1 MQLNLIYNWL
11 SVPLQ
16 LAFTMMKRTIP
27 AVAAL
32 NTVADIVLLVDMY
45 LSFNL
50 SFTLDSEKIT
60 EPVRS
65 AERYFRQGFLFD
77 LVCALPYWAIIPS
90 MEAYGI
96 PRLPRLLRYQR
107 YDLYTGAKDSQTT
120 NSVSTLCVYMHR
132 IFRLGSHLG
141 EIDRFMRLS
150 SKQRLMLFGLLLIML
165 YHIIACLHFAT
176 TYIEGFSTD
185 EDAWIPSEDIF
196 LRQINQTH
204 FEGLNETVLIV
215 SSAEFHAIAKMQ
227 YFRSLYYATNVLAAL
242 GKTIEP
248 ASDVQFSIAMMFM
261 LSGFMITAIVV
272 DNVQKRFTASA
283 FEQKEFFATRSR
295 IQLFLLRQNAS
306 LAIHHRVNSFLNFWW
321 SSHRGAMIGELLADL
336 PPSIRQSILRS
347 ICNPVLQTLALVAGV
362 RNVLD
367 KLEDVMVEN
376 VKFVLYGQGE
386 IVYRQGDY
394 ATGVF
399 FLLEGEVCV
408 ITEGNSPRGVP
419 LGGFFGTAS
428 LLQSEISE
436 GYGEHVSATS
446 SCILLFMASEHLKA
460 MEAIFP
466 QLPIELLAL
475 EKRLLG
481 NKLAKTDVGGGAN
494 SRRQTMSAS
503 QSSSFSQ
510 QKDLARCFGT
520 TAFDPDSVYVLAW
533 ESWLFMVMTVQW
545 ITVLFQICFRMV
557 KSTHEGADVV
567 TFSLEFWFFLDVYI
581 RSRLGFYEYGNKVMD
596 LKQIRRSYFR
606 SKTFVLDLLALM
618 PLYMVNWFRGP
629 MQRVD
634 TVNINKLLRL
644 FKVPRQFSAL
654 ENRFLKLTMEL
665 RLLRL
670 LYYTFM
676 LTHIFGCVWFDFAS
690 NASHLGLSGQYEPQE
705 GAEGSEAN
713 TFGMY
718 KWLPSETLF
727 HSSLTMQYTGS
738 LFWAFGL
745 MSASNTGE
753 LPKTTPQ
760 CIFSVVTMTAG
771 FFLFAYV
778 IGNFTDIIELS
789 DAENREF
796 NAKMSSVRHLLAHF
810 KLPPNLED
818 RLKTYFFFKRFHSI
832 TQEHLLE
839 RCLPPSLLTD
849 IRLVHLKPMIAKVA
863 FLSGMEGSVTRM
875 LVSQFSQS
883 VVLRGQYVCRYGEE
897 GSDMYF
903 VFTGMLDVLMPIDLL
918 PDDDDDEVDQSNG
931 FAHTPLIKAGR
942 NGSTKLQT
950 LKKINEISAGSYF
963 GENGLFTKSLRNA
976 HVRAQT
982 SCILYKLSRES
993 LELVFERYPAWKEKV
1008 IRIANLQNEQQRL
1021 NRLSQEEQLRHTD
1034 EDGGAMLSKI
1044 DLLNQRAE
1052 KMEEEMQLV
1061 RIKRTD
1067 SIKRIVVRPSSS
1079 LCLRFWDR
1087 HLRHQLPEL
1096 VRQLRAGA
1104 EAQSRLHLFWLHF
1117 MTSCT
1122 VYIAVVVPYRISLDP
1137 LERDTPVA
1145 NLVKGAELFCEL
1157 LFIADIWFS
1166 MRVQQ
1171 CWHSMELYEQA
1182 YSVTY
1187 RKERMLWDIVAAL
1200 PVYHVV
1206 LEFSDIPWLR
1216 VLHCFKVINI
1226 TSYLSELNRRSVD
1239 YELNRFRGVW
1249 LIYMLCIYWIA
1260 CAYLAIAIYDGHGD
1274 EWDAWLPS
1282 KKVEIT
1288 DPSNPSAHRLVLRF
1302 FRGVFYATTAFVK
1315 KGRTFIPDSATH
1327 YVFSIVCSF
1336 IGLLVMSFMIGEIAS
1351 LFISYIG
1358 VEVDFRRNHIAVELY
1373 LARLNVSNALKSRAH
1388 AFMFSLWSSH
1398 SGVNYEAIFAE
1409 ISPPI
1414 RTACAL
1420 HIAHQPLELFI
1431 RTVFRPLSWDGS
1443 NELEAIT
1450 SSIAQALRFEEYPR
1464 DEYVVV
1470 EGSISKAMYFVIK
1483 GHLCLQSK
1491 THTALLLPVGLRAGD
1506 FFGER
1511 GLLGCA
1517 VSTFSVRSIRACDL
1531 LSLSSENLLRV
1542 INSHAVSRLALL
1554 VAQQAYRKIKAEV
1567 TASCSSSA
1575 MEEHWGNAL
1584 VCVLQQFR
1592 ERSRDKPKRSSV
1604 SAIAQVGGNGV
1615 VIAEDASE
1623 FQARVKTMATTLE
1636 APTECYKAFHGL
1648 LQIIV
1653 PNDPLDWKASFGSNA
1668 RLAVAQTDSER
1679 HASFTQASLKL
1690 KAQLSAAA
1698 SSTTDV
1704 PSEVLDLTNKRP
1716 ESISSPVVCCVDEGN
1731 PSPGV
1736 PPDGEKANQMTFVS
1750 TNEETAADQPRKV
1763 GAPSANGDGG
1773 NVGPSIDLIPALAL
1787 SRITTDGEEDIGDE
1801 AARDDV
1807 NGNDGENAR
1816 EENGNDNDEYG
1827 GGRQV
1832 HDRSLSPKAGLQRI
1846 EVTEAPS
1853 VGRSD
1858 PVNGSRSLA
1867 EVLETQP
1874 ERDSTAT
1881 PASAPL
1887 SVTHLNELRGAFANT
1902 ADELCVR
1909 GVD

>member
-1 MQLNLIYNWL
+1 MQH
-11 SVPLQ
+11 
-16 LAFTMMKRTIP
+16 
-27 AVAAL
+27 
-32 NTVADIVLLVDMY
+32 
-45 LSFNL
+45 
-50 SFTLDSEKIT
+50 
-60 EPVRS
+60 
-65 AERYFRQGFLFD
+65 
-77 LVCALPYWAIIPS
+77 CA
-90 MEAYGI
+90 
-96 PRLPRLLRYQR
+96 
-107 YDLYTGAKDSQTT
+107 AKDSHDP
-120 NSVSTLCVYMHR
+120 NSIPERCVCR
-132 IFRLGSHLG
+132 IFRLGGHLG
-141 EIDRFMRLS
+141 EIDHHMRLS
-150 SKQRLMLFGLLLIML
+150 SKQRLLLFGLLLIML
-165 YHIIACLHFAT
+165 YHIIACMHFAT
-176 TYIEGFSTD
+176 TYVEGFSES
-185 EDAWIPSEDIF
+185 EDAWIPSQDIF
-196 LRQINQTH
+196 LRQINKTH
-204 FEGLNETVLIV
+204 FQGLNETIYSV
-215 SSAEFHAIAKMQ
+215 SSTEFQVIAKMQ

-248 ASDVQFSIAMMFM
+248 ASDVQFSIAIVFM

-336 PPSIRQSILRS
+336 PPTIRQNILRS

-362 RNVLD
+362 RTVLD

-399 FLLEGEVCV
+399 FLLEGQVCV
-408 ITEGNSPRGVP
+408 ITEGNSPRGVS

-428 LLQSEISE
+428 LLQSESSE

-494 SRRQTMSAS
+494 SRRQTSSAS
-503 QSSSFSQ
+503 QSSSSSQ
-510 QKDLARCFGT
+510 QRGLARWLGT

-533 ESWLFMVMTVQW
+533 ESCLFMVMTVQW

-557 KSTHEGADVV
+557 KSTHGVADAV

-606 SKTFVLDLLALM
+606 STTFALDLLALM
-618 PLYMVNWFRGP
+618 PLYTINWCRSP

-690 NASHLGLSGQYEPQE
+690 NASRLGLSGQHESQE
-705 GAEGSEAN
+705 EGGQENEAH

-727 HSSLTMQYTGS
+727 HSSLTTQYTGS

-789 DAENREF
+789 DAENRAF

-810 KLPPNLED
+810 KLPPSLED
-818 RLKTYFFFKRFHSI
+818 RLKTFFFFKRFHSI

-839 RCLPPSLLTD
+839 SCLPPSLLTD

-918 PDDDDDEVDQSNG
+918 PDDDGDEDSGGQGNE

-942 NGSTKLQT
+942 NGSTRLQT

-982 SCILYKLSRES
+982 SCILYNLSRES
-993 LELVFERYPAWKEKV
+993 LELVFERYPAWKQKV

-1021 NRLSQEEQLRHTD
+1021 NRLSQEEQLRHTTD
-1034 EDGGAMLSKI
+1034 EDGSAMLSKI
-1044 DLLNQRAE
+1044 DVLNQRAE
-1052 KMEEEMQLV
+1052 KMEEELQLV

-1067 SIKRIVVRPSSS
+1067 SIKRIVVKPSSS
-1079 LCLRFWDR
+1079 LVLRVWDK

-1104 EAQSRLHLFWLHF
+1104 RTQSQLHLFWLGF

-1137 LERDTPVA
+1137 LERDTPLA
-1145 NLVKGAELFCEL
+1145 NLTKGVEIFCEL
-1157 LFIADIWFS
+1157 LFIVDIWFS

-1171 CWHSMELYEQA
+1171 CWDSMELYEQA
-1182 YSVTY
+1182 PSVTY
-1187 RKERMLWDIVAAL
+1187 KKERMLWDVVAAL

-1216 VLHCFKVINI
+1216 LLHCFKVVNI

-1282 KKVEIT
+1282 KEVEIT
-1288 DPSNPSAHRLVLRF
+1288 DPANPSAHRLVLRF
-1302 FRGVFYATTAFVK
+1302 FRGVFYAITAFVK
-1315 KGRTFIPDSATH
+1315 KGHTFTPDTATH
-1327 YVFSIVCSF
+1327 YVFSIICSF

-1373 LARLNVSNALKSRAH
+1373 LARLNVSSALKGRAH

-1420 HIAHQPLELFI
+1420 HIAQQPLEWFM

-1450 SSIAQALRFEEYPR
+1450 NSIAQELRFEEYPR
-1464 DEYVVV
+1464 DEYVVT

-1491 THTALLLPVGLRAGD
+1491 THTALLLPVGLHAGD

-1531 LSLSSENLLRV
+1531 LSLSSESLLRV
-1542 INSHAVSRLALL
+1542 INTHAVSRLALL

-1567 TASCSSSA
+1567 TVSCSSSA

-1584 VCVLQQFR
+1584 VSVLQQFR
-1592 ERSRDKPKRSSV
+1592 ERVRVEPKRSSV
-1604 SAIAQVGGNGV
+1604 GLLSQQQGANGSV
-1615 VIAEDASE
+1615 VDEDASE
-1623 FQARVKTMATTLE
+1623 FQSRVKSMATTLE
-1636 APTECYKAFHGL
+1636 TPTECNKAFHGI
-1648 LQIIV
+1648 LQIIA
-1653 PNDPLDWKASFGSNA
+1653 PNDPLDWNASFGHNA
-1668 RLAVAQTDSER
+1668 RLAAAPTDSER
-1679 HASFTQASLKL
+1679 RASFTQASLEV
-1690 KAQLSAAA
+1690 KAQLTAASAAA
-1698 SSTTDV
+1698 TAALSDESSGV
-1704 PSEVLDLTNKRP
+1704 PDEDLTPTDGRP
-1716 ESISSPVVCCVDEGN
+1716 ESPSPPVVCVTEAN
-1731 PSPGV
+1731 ATAEALPG
-1736 PPDGEKANQMTFVS
+1736 GERANQAALVVS
-1750 TNEETAADQPRKV
+1750 ANEDVVVSALMKV
-1763 GAPSANGDGG
+1763 GATPVDGG
-1773 NVGPSIDLIPALAL
+1773 DRNAGPSIELIPTALGTKI
-1787 SRITTDGEEDIGDE
+1787 SEDEDTNE
-1801 AARDDV
+1801 SDDV
-1807 NGNDGENAR
+1807 D
-1816 EENGNDNDEYG
+1816 D
-1827 GGRQV
+1827 
-1832 HDRSLSPKAGLQRI
+1832 
-1846 EVTEAPS
+1846 TEAVTDESHNENESGKQGDDQERALQVRPS
-1853 VGRSD
+1853 SLIASSQSIKPIETPPMGLPDAS
-1858 PVNGSRSLA
+1858 NFSRSVAA
-1867 EVLETQP
+1867 ELP
-1874 ERDSTAT
+1874 EQHQEKDSTAAVVT
-1881 PASAPL
+1881 SS
-1887 SVTHLNELRGAFANT
+1887 SVTHLNELRGA
-1902 ADELCVR
+1902 LCKLQRRVYSALCGCAAWCILIGSLCCR
-1909 GVD
+1909 A